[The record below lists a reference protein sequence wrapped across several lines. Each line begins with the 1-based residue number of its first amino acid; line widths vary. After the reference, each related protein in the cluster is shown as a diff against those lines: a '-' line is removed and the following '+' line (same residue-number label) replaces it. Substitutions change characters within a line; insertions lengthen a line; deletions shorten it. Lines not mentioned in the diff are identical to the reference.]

1 MWLSWE
7 VASQAALVILIV
19 VMVADLTVPANGD
32 RRLLGLVTIA
42 EETARVLVL
51 YSLWQFSRSK
61 AITKVAGAMEHGR
74 WLWNLEQ
81 SMHLPSE
88 LALQQ
93 AFISH
98 RVAMQFLNIY
108 YATMH
113 VPMMGAVLIW
123 LFWRYRDQYVNVR
136 NVLALTI
143 AGCVT
148 IQLIPLAPPRLM
160 PGLGFVDAGLV
171 YGQSVYGT
179 GGSGISN
186 QLAAM
191 PSQHYAWSFLAAI
204 AIVRISRSRW
214 RWLAILHPLLTT
226 LAVTVTANHWWLDG
240 VVAAMVMGVAAAIQF
255 GAVAVATGLRSAN
268 PWPTVRPLSPAITS
282 DV

>member
-32 RRLLGLVTIA
+32 RSLLGLVTIA

-51 YSLWQFSRSK
+51 YSLWQFSRAK
-61 AITKVAGAMEHGR
+61 AITKVAGAMENGR
-74 WLWNLEQ
+74 WLWRLEQ
-81 SMHLPSE
+81 SLHLPSE

-93 AFISH
+93 AFFSH
-98 RVAMQFLNIY
+98 RLVMQFLNIY

-113 VPMMGAVLIW
+113 VPVMGGVLVW
-123 LFWRYRDQYVNVR
+123 LFWRYRDRYVTVR
-136 NVLALTI
+136 NVLAMTI

-148 IQLIPLAPPRLM
+148 IQLIPLAPPRLL
-160 PGLGFVDAGLV
+160 PDLGFVDAGLA

-204 AIVRISRSRW
+204 AIIQISRSRW
-214 RWLAILHPLLTT
+214 RWLALLHPMLTA

-240 VVAAMVMGVAAAIQF
+240 VVAAMVMGVAAGIQF
-255 GAVAVATGLRSAN
+255 GAVAIAARFRSTTS
-268 PWPTVRPLSPAITS
+268 WPPVIPLSTAMTS